1 MPPTM
6 KFLIVAQS
14 SILFLFLT
22 IQTSLAVD
30 RNIGIEFTSVP
41 ESRVA
46 PPGDW
51 VFFNCKTNLG
61 KGKANIKEERRH
73 TDWSIFTFRP
83 ELNLFLPG
91 VA

>member
-1 MPPTM
+1 MELYIFAQTYLM
-6 KFLIVAQS
+6 LI
-14 SILFLFLT
+14 LLRRGET
-22 IQTSLAVD
+22 ID

-61 KGKANIKEERRH
+61 KGK
-73 TDWSIFTFRP
+73 D
-83 ELNLFLPG
+83 
-91 VA
+91 